1 MSKALLIG
9 INYIGTPNQLQ
20 GCIYDVIEMKSLLID
35 AYGFNPN
42 DIITLRD
49 DDPANS
55 PMKARILQEI
65 QTLLTSPGQIFLHYS
80 GHGTQ
85 IKDTTSDESD
95 RLDECIVPC
104 DYSTAGFIT
113 DDELNV
119 LTKGLK
125 GKGLA
130 IFDCCRSGTIM
141 DLPFTGITAITVPS
155 PEGFYCFSGCQDNQ
169 DAVEDTTSTQGSNT
183 GLPQG
188 AMTMAFISTIRSL
201 NYYPTISALYTA
213 ILANLK
219 AGGYT
224 QIPQLTSNVTVG
236 PSTSFP
242 FSSPSQ
248 QLSQQQSLVVS
259 LQTQIQELQV
269 QLDQFR
275 AQASLVSGLT
285 AQVRTLATV
294 QAQLEALQIQDDAN
308 VVLIADLKKQIA
320 TYPVLED
327 QSALVVSL
335 QRQLSHLPG
344 LQRQIEGLISQVQQT
359 QVRPSR

>member
-1 MSKALLIG
+1 M
-9 INYIGTPNQLQ
+9 
-20 GCIYDVIEMKSLLID
+20 
-35 AYGFNPN
+35 
-42 DIITLRD
+42 
-49 DDPANS
+49 
-55 PMKARILQEI
+55 
-65 QTLLTSPGQIFLHYS
+65 LT
-80 GHGTQ
+80 
-85 IKDTTSDESD
+85 
-95 RLDECIVPC
+95 R
-104 DYSTAGFIT
+104 
-113 DDELNV
+113 
-119 LTKGLK
+119 GLK

-141 DLPFTGITAITVPS
+141 DLPFTGITVRS
-155 PEGFYCFSGCQDNQ
+155 EEGFYCFSGCQDNQ
-169 DAVEDTTSTQGSNT
+169 DAVEDTTNTQGSNT

-201 NYYPTISALYTA
+201 NYYPTLSALYTA

-236 PSTSFP
+236 PSTPFP

-248 QLSQQQSLVVS
+248 QLNQQQSLVVS
-259 LQTQIQELQV
+259 LQTQIQELQA
-269 QLDQFR
+269 QLDQFK

-294 QAQLEALQIQDDAN
+294 QAQLQALQIQDDAN
-308 VVLIADLKKQIA
+308 VVLIADLKNQIA
-320 TYPVLED
+320 TYPALKD

-335 QRQLSHLPG
+335 QRQVAHLPG

>member
-1 MSKALLIG
+1 MSRALLIG
-9 INYIGTPNQLQ
+9 INYTGTPNQLQ
-20 GCIYDVIEMKSLLID
+20 GCIYDVIEIKSLLID

-49 DDPANS
+49 DDPANA
-55 PMKARILQEI
+55 PTKARILQEI
-65 QTLLTSPGQIFLHYS
+65 QALLVSPGQIFLHYS

-85 IKDTTSDESD
+85 LKDTTTDESD
-95 RLDECIVPC
+95 HLDECIVPC
-104 DYSTAGFIT
+104 DYQSAGFIT

-119 LTKGLK
+119 LAKGLK
-125 GKGLA
+125 GRGLA
-130 IFDCCRSGTIM
+130 IFDSCRSGTIM
-141 DLPFTGITAITVPS
+141 DLPFTGITVPS
-155 PEGFYCFSGCQDNQ
+155 VEGFYCFSGCQDNQ
-169 DAVEDTTSTQGSNT
+169 DSLENTMSTQGSNT